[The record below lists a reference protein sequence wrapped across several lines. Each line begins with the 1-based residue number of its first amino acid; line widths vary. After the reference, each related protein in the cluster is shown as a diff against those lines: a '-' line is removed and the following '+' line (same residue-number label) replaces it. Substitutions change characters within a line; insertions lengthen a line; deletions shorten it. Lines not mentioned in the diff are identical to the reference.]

1 MSVGIHID
9 TDFISTASLSSGGDF
24 VFYEQIETPVHDAGA
39 LCRQI
44 AELVAKSDADPAA
57 AVSVAINIG
66 FGAQPSPP
74 NSPAILAKLDIKD
87 LEACAVSADPDL
99 VLRKLRIA
107 SGPQCQATSHRAGQS
122 CNDRWAALDARV
134 SDVSQK
140 LDNMQVIL
148 LFVSRGHLSYEEL
161 ARASV

>member
-1 MSVGIHID
+1 MAS
-9 TDFISTASLSSGGDF
+9 DFNESPLMKETLLSRLKPILSANLEKLDLSWK
-24 VFYEQIETPVHDAGA
+24 DA
-39 LCRQI
+39 RQ
-44 AELVAKSDADPAA
+44 L
-57 AVSVAINIG
+57 
-66 FGAQPSPP
+66 
-74 NSPAILAKLDIKD
+74 LAKLEIKD

-148 LFVSRGHLSYEEL
+148 LFVSRGHPSYEEL

>member
-1 MSVGIHID
+1 MKE
-9 TDFISTASLSSGGDF
+9 TLLSRLKPILSANLEKLDLSWK
-24 VFYEQIETPVHDAGA
+24 DA
-39 LCRQI
+39 RQ
-44 AELVAKSDADPAA
+44 L
-57 AVSVAINIG
+57 
-66 FGAQPSPP
+66 
-74 NSPAILAKLDIKD
+74 LAKLEIKD

-107 SGPQCQATSHRAGQS
+107 SGPQCQETSHRAGQS